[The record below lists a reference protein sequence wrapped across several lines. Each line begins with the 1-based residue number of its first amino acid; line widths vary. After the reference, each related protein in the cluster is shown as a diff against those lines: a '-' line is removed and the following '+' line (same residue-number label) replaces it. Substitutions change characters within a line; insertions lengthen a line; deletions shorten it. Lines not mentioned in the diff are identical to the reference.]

1 MRCLVCH
8 DTGQIER
15 EIRVVKDQVRV
26 LKIFD
31 WGEDWCF
38 EDRDIELGGI
48 DACPSCTRIAEIE
61 WRLP

>member
-15 EIRVVKDQVRV
+15 EVRVIKDQVRV

-38 EDRDIELGGI
+38 EDRESEIGGI
-48 DACPSCTRIAEIE
+48 DACPSCTRISEIE
-61 WRLP
+61 WRLI